1 MRKVTVENAVGQAL
15 GHDITR
21 IIPGQLKQRAFKR
34 GHIVTLEDVSRLKD
48 LGKEHIFIWDDQDP
62 LIHEDDAAVRL
73 AEHALGDGLGWT
85 GPNQGRVNF
94 CSELNGVFKVDV
106 ERLHALNSLE
116 HLVFATIHNN
126 RIVSPG
132 QTVAGARV
140 VPLAIEPEIL
150 AEAEKICSEPSPLL
164 SVKAFK
170 PLWVAVIITGSE
182 VNSGRIKDGF
192 ARIIRQ
198 KIAPFGGRW
207 MGQVIVPDDP
217 EVIAYDIQNFI
228 AEGAEL
234 ILVTGGM
241 SVDADDASPRAIKQ
255 CGAEVVFHGAPVL
268 PGSQFMLAYQGSVA
282 ICGVPGG
289 ALFSR
294 KTTLDLMLPRIFVK
308 EHINRSDIVSLG
320 HGGFCEECIICN
332 YPMCPFGKAGQ
343 I

>member
-1 MRKVTVENAVGQAL
+1 MRKVAVDEAIGLAL
-15 GHDITR
+15 GHDITK
-21 IIPGQLKQRAFKR
+21 IIPGQEKNRAFKR
-34 GHIVTLEDVSRLKD
+34 GHIITVEDVARLKD
-48 LGKEHIFIWDDQDP
+48 LGKNNIYVWDDTEG
-62 LIHEDDAAVRL
+62 LVHEDDAAVRL
-73 AEHALGDGLGWT
+73 AEHAQGPGLSWT
-85 GPNQGRVNF
+85 GPSQGRVNF
-94 CSELNGVFKVDV
+94 CAEISGLFKVDV
-106 ERLHALNSLE
+106 ERLHNLNNLE

-126 RIVSPG
+126 RIVAPG
-132 QTVAGARV
+132 QTVAGCRV
-140 VPLAIEPEIL
+140 VPLAIEPGIL
-150 AEAEKICSEPSPLL
+150 EAAEQICSRPSPLVA
-164 SVKAFK
+164 VKAFK

-207 MGQVIVPDDP
+207 MGQVILPDEPDL
-217 EVIAYDIQNFI
+217 IATEIQNFI

-241 SVDADDASPRAIKQ
+241 SVDADDASPVAIKQ
-255 CGAEVVFHGAPVL
+255 SGADVVFHGAPVL

-294 KTTLDLMLPRIFVK
+294 KTTLDLLLPRIFAR
-308 EHINRSDIVSLG
+308 ESITRSDIIALG
-320 HGGFCEECIICN
+320 HGGLCEECITCN

>member
-1 MRKVTVENAVGQAL
+1 MRKVAVNDAIGLAL
-15 GHDITR
+15 GHDITK
-21 IIPGQLKQRAFKR
+21 IVPGQEKKRAFKR
-34 GHIVTLEDVSRLKD
+34 GHIITVEDVARLRD
-48 LGKEHIFIWDDQDP
+48 LGKNNIYVWDETEE
-62 LIHEDDAAVRL
+62 LVHEDDAAVRL
-73 AEHALGDGLGWT
+73 AEHAQGSGLSWI
-85 GPNQGRVNF
+85 GPSQGRVNF
-94 CSELNGVFKVDV
+94 CAEISGLFKVDV
-106 ERLHALNSLE
+106 ERLHNLNNLE

-126 RIVSPG
+126 RIVAPG
-132 QTVAGARV
+132 QTVAGCRV
-140 VPLAIEPEIL
+140 VPLAVEPGLLEA
-150 AEAEKICSEPSPLL
+150 AEQICSRPSALVA
-164 SVKAFK
+164 VKAFK
-170 PLWVAVIITGSE
+170 PLWVAVIITGAE

-207 MGQVIVPDDP
+207 MGQVILPDEPDL
-217 EVIAYDIQNFI
+217 IATEIQNFI

-241 SVDADDASPRAIKQ
+241 SVDADDASPVAIKQ
-255 CGAEVVFHGAPVL
+255 SGARVVFHGAPVL

-294 KTTLDLMLPRIFVK
+294 KTTLDLLLPRVFARESIT
-308 EHINRSDIVSLG
+308 RSDIIALG
-320 HGGFCEECIICN
+320 HGGLCEECITCN